1 MYSTITLF
9 IVNLGASVLIWIL
22 NPVTSA
28 RTLQHP
34 ALLQCLAQ
42 CSEVTPYLLVMEFC
56 PLVGYSCLF
65 SLFQIPHYSLSFH
78 AVCCLNYFQEN
89 ISCLFSGWFEE
100 LPAQLPCSW
109 VWDPKPFAPP
119 ANGVRH
125 CFRASAPPQIRLYTQ
140 VQRLSRSQLYLHSS
154 LLMSKKGRIH
164 LCVLC
169 SPCWSLPTTTSWC
182 CLSEFQKLQHQWF
195 CCGGWTPLALSLQC
209 SGFQVKELP
218 VCGGGELKQSDLFSQ
233 NTENR
238 INWQVI

>member
-1 MYSTITLF
+1 MLRGHSLSAGHGVLPSGRTQLF
-9 IVNLGASVLIWIL
+9 IWPLSNSPFFPFFPCG
-22 NPVTSA
+22 
-28 RTLQHP
+28 
-34 ALLQCLAQ
+34 CL
-42 CSEVTPYLLVMEFC
+42 
-56 PLVGYSCLF
+56 
-65 SLFQIPHYSLSFH
+65 H
-78 AVCCLNYFQEN
+78 YFQK
-89 ISCLFSGWFEE
+89 ISCLLSGWSEE

-109 VWDPKPFAPP
+109 LWDSKPFAPP

-140 VQRLSRSQLYLHSS
+140 VQHLTHFSSS

-218 VCGGGELKQSDLFSQ
+218 VCGGGELKQSDLFHLSLYTSVK
-233 NTENR
+233 TEHRNK

>member
-1 MYSTITLF
+1 MRLF
-9 IVNLGASVLIWIL
+9 A
-22 NPVTSA
+22 
-28 RTLQHP
+28 
-34 ALLQCLAQ
+34 
-42 CSEVTPYLLVMEFC
+42 
-56 PLVGYSCLF
+56 
-65 SLFQIPHYSLSFH
+65 
-78 AVCCLNYFQEN
+78 
-89 ISCLFSGWFEE
+89 LFSGEHFLSLLRVIWRATCTAAVW
-100 LPAQLPCSW
+100 LSLRLQTLCSSSEW
-109 VWDPKPFAPP
+109 
-119 ANGVRH
+119 
-125 CFRASAPPQIRLYTQ
+125 RATLLQGFCTSTNTTLHTGTASQSL
-140 VQRLSRSQLYLHSS
+140 QLYLHSS